1 MLLKL
6 LMLTAG
12 LLGKTLRALRNIRP
26 DDLRAILKGIET
38 WKPLVEAL
46 ILQIALVIF
55 GIAGVGLVAWILIN
69 VALGHFVVKGGI

>member
-38 WKPLVEAL
+38 WKPLVE
-46 ILQIALVIF
+46 
-55 GIAGVGLVAWILIN
+55 
-69 VALGHFVVKGGI
+69 